1 MRRFF
6 VAAIVAASAPLHAAA
21 LCGVFDDLLPFVPAA
36 GWPNGWQG
44 FVRIDNSLYGRDRTV
59 HFTATDDAG
68 ASYRLSVN
76 VDAYETLHFNS
87 EDLEYGN
94 AAKGGLGGTRAAPT
108 GHWRLCVDTFGQDAT
123 SYVRTRDGFLTSMT
137 LVLEGHDFACV
148 VHCPEWLVPVFNPG
162 HNVNQVSVLRII
174 NNSDEDKIVAIVGTR
189 EDGSSRHPNGDRRRV
204 EGYVASGEVVE
215 LTATQ
220 LETGVGL
227 PLHLCDSVG
236 NCVAS
241 HGYLGDPD
249 GKWSLRIEG
258 FLGTPSDELV
268 VMSLMRSPTGH
279 VTNLS
284 AGGDDTGSIRR

>member
-1 MRRFF
+1 MRRLF
-6 VAAIVAASAPLHAAA
+6 VATLAIASAPMHAAT

-94 AAKGGLGGTRAAPT
+94 TAKGGLRGTRAAPT
-108 GHWRLCVDTFGQDAT
+108 GHWRLCLDTFGQDVT

-137 LVLEGHDFACV
+137 LVVEGNDFTCV

-162 HNVNQVSVLRII
+162 HNVNQVSVLRIV
-174 NNSDEDKIVAIVGTR
+174 NNSDEDKIVAVVGTR

-204 EGYVASGEVVE
+204 EGYVPSGEVAE

-227 PLHLCDSVG
+227 PLHLCDSSG

-241 HGYLGDPD
+241 NGSLGEPD

-284 AGGDDTGSIRR
+284 AGGDDAGSIRR